1 MTGTNAMK
9 TAEQIACAY
18 CGEPTTANKRT
29 TADHKIYCGRLCAA
43 LGLIQDTYD
52 EDGIDQDTGVEALTT
67 LVEQCFLEGP
77 VRIPKKVRERDIDA
91 ALRAH
96 LPDQVVIVVIEDNGT
111 PDWVPELASD
121 IAQEAMAKNEVHEDP
136 TQAEIDQVVED
147 LLRNGPEAEDL
158 P

>member
-1 MTGTNAMK
+1 
-9 TAEQIACAY
+9 
-18 CGEPTTANKRT
+18 
-29 TADHKIYCGRLCAA
+29 
-43 LGLIQDTYD
+43 
-52 EDGIDQDTGVEALTT
+52 
-67 LVEQCFLEGP
+67 
-77 VRIPKKVRERDIDA
+77 
-91 ALRAH
+91 

-121 IAQEAMAKNEVHEDP
+121 IAQEAMATNEVHEDP